1 MKISLLCSSADH
13 PVNPWL
19 KAWQEKHAATHAI
32 ELVRRVADLDAGD
45 LLFLISCS
53 ELVPAEVRR
62 RFKHTLVLHA
72 SDLPHGRGWSPHIW
86 ELLAGAEQL
95 TLSLL
100 EAENRVDSGRIWKK
114 LRFPVPRT
122 ALWDEINARLFAA
135 EIELLDYALQSPLP
149 SAPQAQDESLGSN
162 YYPRRRPEDSR
173 LDPERSLAEQ
183 FNLLRVC
190 DPARFPA
197 FFDWHGQRYK
207 LTLEKVS
214 DDSADTQD

>member
-1 MKISLLCSSADH
+1 MRISLLCSSPDH
-13 PVNPWL
+13 PVNLWL
-19 KAWQEKHAATHAI
+19 KAWQEKHAETHVI
-32 ELVRRVADLDAGD
+32 DLVRQVTDLDAGD

-53 ELVPAEVRR
+53 ELVPTEVRQ
-62 RFKHTLVLHA
+62 RFRHTLVLHA
-72 SDLPHGRGWSPHIW
+72 SDLPQGRGWSPHIW
-86 ELLAGAEQL
+86 ELLGGAEHL

-100 EAENRVDSGRIWKK
+100 EAEDKIDSGRIWKK
-114 LRFPVPRT
+114 LRIPVPRT
-122 ALWDEINARLFAA
+122 DLWDEINARLFAA
-135 EIELLDYALQSPLP
+135 EMELLDYALQSPLP
-149 SAPQAQDESLGSN
+149 NPPQTQDEALGCS

-173 LDPERSLAEQ
+173 LDPQRSLAEQ

-214 DDSADTQD
+214 DDYADTQD